1 MNKGVF
7 QRQMPCK
14 YLWKAAETPEAQRS
28 SIKNAAPDPA
38 VGRAPILTLCF
49 EIYGEKHTVVVGG
62 VNGHHYFL
70 GFVSKLQEHKLL
82 EETHFFV
89 MENKTKQNKAQT

>member
-1 MNKGVF
+1 M
-7 QRQMPCK
+7 
-14 YLWKAAETPEAQRS
+14 
-28 SIKNAAPDPA
+28 
-38 VGRAPILTLCF
+38 
-49 EIYGEKHTVVVGG
+49 VVGG

-70 GFVSKLQEHKLL
+70 GFVSKLQEHELL